1 MNLKNYYTQNKK
13 KLLSLDQFEEKN
25 RRLEKDEVLE
35 SYIEYLNDYFGPS
48 KTIALR
54 WALQEETNDIYDLDN
69 SDGLDDMGS
78 YWAKSTHNSHY
89 YDTDVKYMH
98 FFTDIKEKDNILLSI
113 DDEEDHK
120 ANLEIFALDNDLLEN
135 YEGEGYYDDETGT
148 LNQIV
153 EYAIPSNKIKR
164 SDLIDTIPLTDERV
178 NSRGYDSVTEAYRR
192 VDNLY
197 REFYDGEE
205 DGYELS

>member
-25 RRLEKDEVLE
+25 KRLEKDEVLE

-48 KTIALR
+48 KTIAFR
-54 WALQEETNDIYDLDN
+54 WALQEETNDIYDLDS
-69 SDGLDDMGS
+69 SDSLDNIGS

-135 YEGEGYYDDETGT
+135 YEGEGYYDDETDT

-153 EYAIPSNKIKR
+153 EYAIPSNEIKR

-178 NSRGYDSVTEAYRR
+178 NSHGYDSVTEAYRR

-197 REFYDGEE
+197 KEFYDGEE

>member
-13 KLLSLDQFEEKN
+13 ELLSLDQFEEKN
-25 RRLEKDEVLE
+25 KRLEKDEVLE

-48 KTIALR
+48 KTIAFR

-69 SDGLDDMGS
+69 SDSLDGIGS

-120 ANLEIFALDNDLLEN
+120 ANLEIFALDDDLLEN
-135 YEGEGYYDDETGT
+135 YEGEGYYDDETDT